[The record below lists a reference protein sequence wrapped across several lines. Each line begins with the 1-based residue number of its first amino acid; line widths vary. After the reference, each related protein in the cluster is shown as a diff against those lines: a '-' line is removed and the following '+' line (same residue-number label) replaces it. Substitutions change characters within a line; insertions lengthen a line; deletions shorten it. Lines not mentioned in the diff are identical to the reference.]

1 METIIV
7 NGQIFR
13 SKASALAYCEAK
25 AFRISG
31 TETIYRRGKRTLIWS
46 VTTLPADPASGYIAA
61 QEASYF
67 DNFCQQNNI

>member
-13 SKASALAYCEAK
+13 NKSEALAYCEKK
-25 AFRISG
+25 AFQISG

-46 VTTLPADPASGYIAA
+46 VTTLPADQASGYIAD
-61 QEASYF
+61 QEAAYF
-67 DNFCQQNNI
+67 DNFCQQNSI

>member
-13 SKASALAYCEAK
+13 NKATALAYCEAK
-25 AFRISG
+25 EFRISG
-31 TETIYRRGKRTLIWS
+31 TETIYRRGKRTLIWA

-61 QEASYF
+61 QEETYF